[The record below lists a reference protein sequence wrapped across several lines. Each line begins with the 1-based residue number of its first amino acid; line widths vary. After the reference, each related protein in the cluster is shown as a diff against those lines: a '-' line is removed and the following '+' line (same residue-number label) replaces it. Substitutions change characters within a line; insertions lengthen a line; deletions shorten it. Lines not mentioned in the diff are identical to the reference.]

1 MTDNN
6 KEIYSEEDSLNLTD
20 KQEQAYDLCLKLTSD
35 SDRKKRFL
43 TDQLVSKGVYSTRHQ
58 AKKAIKHLLR
68 IDSTKLQSKGSRV
81 ENEEAETQG
90 KNRYG

>member
-1 MTDNN
+1 MTNN
-6 KEIYSEEDSLNLTD
+6 SKEIYSEEDSLNLTD
-20 KQEQAYDLCLKLTSD
+20 KQKQAYDLCLKLTSD

-68 IDSTKLQSKGSRV
+68 VESAKLRSKGSEV
-81 ENEEAETQG
+81 ENTEAETQEG
-90 KNRYG
+90 E